1 MSDIFVSR
9 SNQDGIAMTSVE
21 GVAFVAILR
30 QDGTII
36 DRQTVSLQYADAQFA
51 RISPGEYTVIAVHES
66 VNPSEARENFTLA
79 TDELVQVKFTYL
91 EPERQLL
98 RIFVQHYPFDM
109 SSI

>member
-1 MSDIFVSR
+1 MKS
-9 SNQDGIAMTSVE
+9 
-21 GVAFVAILR
+21 
-30 QDGTII
+30 
-36 DRQTVSLQYADAQFA
+36 
-51 RISPGEYTVIAVHES
+51 IAVHES
-66 VNPSEARENFTLA
+66 VNPSEAQENFTLA